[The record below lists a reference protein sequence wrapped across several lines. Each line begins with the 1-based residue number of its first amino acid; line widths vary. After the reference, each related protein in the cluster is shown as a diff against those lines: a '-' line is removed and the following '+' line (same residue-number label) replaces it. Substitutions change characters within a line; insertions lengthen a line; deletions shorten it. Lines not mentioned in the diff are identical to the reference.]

1 MLALPNRPL
10 FSLVAAVLLT
20 GSLGSIH
27 AFSIFIEP
35 FELSFN
41 VSRESVSLVYS
52 VALTALTVAVL
63 ASHWLFRA
71 ASAPKI
77 FALVGLTSAL
87 GLALPIWLGDMLWL
101 YIGYGLMFG
110 FANGLGYALAL
121 QLAARSFPTH
131 AATAMGGVTAVYAL
145 GTLAFA
151 RIFNA
156 LIIDRGHDTAL
167 AVAAIVMLTV
177 SLVGAVMTYCSGV
190 KLQSPNQKKPAS
202 PNSGWVQIS
211 VFLWLGYC
219 GSAFAGLMVIG
230 HAASIATTAGSTKD
244 QAGLA
249 VMLVSFGS
257 AVGGIIAG
265 LLADRLPLR
274 WIIALIA
281 LISATSLGVLAFA
294 WSPTTALILLILI
307 GLGYGATIV
316 LYPAI
321 TLFYFGPSQMAR
333 HYGQVFTAWGVAGL
347 VAPWTAG
354 RLYDLTG
361 DYTSSCLVATGV
373 ALVAAVSTII
383 MPRRIV
389 RQETVDERRII

>member
-1 MLALPNRPL
+1 M
-10 FSLVAAVLLT
+10 FSLVAAILLT

-35 FELSFN
+35 FELAFN
-41 VSRESVSLVYS
+41 ASRESVSLVYS
-52 VALTALTVAVL
+52 AALTSLTVAVL
-63 ASHWLFRA
+63 VSHWLFRL
-71 ASAPKI
+71 ASAATI

-87 GLALPIWLGDMLWL
+87 GLSLPMWLEDMLWL
-101 YIGYGLMFG
+101 YIGYGLIFG

-121 QLAARSFPTH
+121 QLAARSYPTH
-131 AATAMGGVTAVYAL
+131 AATAMGGVTAIYAL
-145 GTLAFA
+145 GALALA

-156 LIIDRGHDTAL
+156 LIVDRDHDAGL
-167 AVAAIVMLTV
+167 AVAAVVMLIV
-177 SLVGAVMTYCSGV
+177 SLVGTLVTYWSGTKIEAANQNKSV
-190 KLQSPNQKKPAS
+190 SPS
-202 PNSGWVQIS
+202 PGWVKIS
-211 VFLWLGYC
+211 VLLWLGYS

-230 HAASIATTAGSTKD
+230 HAASIATTAGSTID

-257 AVGGIIAG
+257 AVGGIVAG
-265 LLADRLPLR
+265 VLADRLSLR
-274 WIIALIA
+274 WIVALVA
-281 LISATSLGVLAFA
+281 LISATSLGVLGFA
-294 WSPTTALILLILI
+294 WSPTTALVLLVLV
-307 GLGYGATIV
+307 GFGYGATIV

-347 VAPWTAG
+347 IAPWTAG

-373 ALVAAVSTII
+373 ALIAAVTAII
-383 MPRRIV
+383 MPRRGL
-389 RQETVDERRII
+389 RQET

>member
-1 MLALPNRPL
+1 MLASPNRPL
-10 FSLVAAVLLT
+10 FSLVAAILLT

-35 FELSFN
+35 FELAFN
-41 VSRESVSLVYS
+41 ASRESVSLVYS
-52 VALTALTVAVL
+52 AALTSLTVAVL
-63 ASHWLFRA
+63 VSHWLFRL
-71 ASAPKI
+71 ASAATI

-87 GLALPIWLGDMLWL
+87 GLSLPMWLEDMLWL
-101 YIGYGLMFG
+101 YIGYGLIFG

-121 QLAARSFPTH
+121 QLAARSYPTH
-131 AATAMGGVTAVYAL
+131 AATAMGGVTAIYAL
-145 GTLAFA
+145 GALAFA

-156 LIIDRGHDTAL
+156 LIVDRDHDAGL
-167 AVAAIVMLTV
+167 AVAAVVMLIV
-177 SLVGAVMTYCSGV
+177 SLVGTLVTYWSGT
-190 KLQSPNQKKPAS
+190 KIEAPNQNKSVS
-202 PNSGWVQIS
+202 PSPGWVKIS
-211 VFLWLGYC
+211 VLLWLGYS

-230 HAASIATTAGSTKD
+230 HAASIATTAGSTID

-257 AVGGIIAG
+257 AVGGIVAG
-265 LLADRLPLR
+265 VLADRLSLR
-274 WIIALIA
+274 WIVALVA
-281 LISATSLGVLAFA
+281 LFSATSLGVLGFA
-294 WSPTTALILLILI
+294 WSPTTALVLLVLV
-307 GLGYGATIV
+307 GFGYGATIV

-347 VAPWTAG
+347 IAPWTAG

-373 ALVAAVSTII
+373 ALIAAVTAII
-383 MPRRIV
+383 MPRRGL
-389 RQETVDERRII
+389 RQET

>member
-1 MLALPNRPL
+1 MLASPHRPS
-10 FSLVAAVLLT
+10 FSLIAAVLLT

-35 FELSFN
+35 FELAFN
-41 VSRESVSLVYS
+41 ASRESVSLVYS
-52 VALTALTVAVL
+52 VALISLTVAVL
-63 ASHWLFRA
+63 VSHSLFRL
-71 ASAPKI
+71 ASAATI

-87 GLALPIWLGDMLWL
+87 GLSLPIWLEDMLWL
-101 YIGYGLMFG
+101 YIGYGLIFG

-121 QLAARSFPTH
+121 QLAAWSYPTH
-131 AATAMGGVTAVYAL
+131 AATAMGGVTAIYAL
-145 GTLAFA
+145 GALAFA

-156 LIIDRGHDTAL
+156 LIVDRDHDAGL
-167 AVAAIVMLTV
+167 AVAAIVMLIV
-177 SLVGAVMTYCSGV
+177 SLVGTLVTHWSGI
-190 KLQSPNQKKPAS
+190 KIEKPNQKKSVAPS
-202 PNSGWVQIS
+202 PGWMKIS
-211 VFLWLGYC
+211 VLLWLSYC

-257 AVGGIIAG
+257 AVGGIVAG
-265 LLADRLPLR
+265 VLADRLPLR
-274 WIIALIA
+274 WIVALVA

-294 WSPTTALILLILI
+294 WSPTTALVLLVLV
-307 GLGYGATIV
+307 GFGYGATIV

-321 TLFYFGPSQMAR
+321 TLFFFGPSLMAR
-333 HYGQVFTAWGVAGL
+333 HYGQVFTAWGIAGL
-347 VAPWTAG
+347 IAPWTAG

-373 ALVAAVSTII
+373 ALIASVSAII
-383 MPRRIV
+383 MPRREL
-389 RQETVDERRII
+389 RHETLKEPPTI

>member
-1 MLALPNRPL
+1 MLASPNRPL
-10 FSLVAAVLLT
+10 FSLVAAILLT

-35 FELSFN
+35 FELAFN
-41 VSRESVSLVYS
+41 ASRESVSLVYS
-52 VALTALTVAVL
+52 AALTSLTVAVL
-63 ASHWLFRA
+63 VSHWLFRL
-71 ASAPKI
+71 ASAATI

-87 GLALPIWLGDMLWL
+87 GLSLPMWLEDMLWL
-101 YIGYGLMFG
+101 YIGYGLIFG

-121 QLAARSFPTH
+121 QLAARSYPTH
-131 AATAMGGVTAVYAL
+131 AATAMGGVTAIYAL
-145 GTLAFA
+145 GALAFA

-156 LIIDRGHDTAL
+156 LIVDRDHDAGL
-167 AVAAIVMLTV
+167 AVAAVVMLIV
-177 SLVGAVMTYCSGV
+177 SLVGTLVTYWSGTKIEAANQNKSV
-190 KLQSPNQKKPAS
+190 SPS
-202 PNSGWVQIS
+202 PGWVKIS
-211 VFLWLGYC
+211 VLLWLGYS

-230 HAASIATTAGSTKD
+230 HAASIATTAGSTID

-257 AVGGIIAG
+257 AVGGIVAG
-265 LLADRLPLR
+265 VLADRLSLR
-274 WIIALIA
+274 WIVALVA
-281 LISATSLGVLAFA
+281 LISATSLGVLGFA
-294 WSPTTALILLILI
+294 WSPTTALVLLVLV
-307 GLGYGATIV
+307 GFGYGATIV

-347 VAPWTAG
+347 IAPWTAG

-373 ALVAAVSTII
+373 ALIAAVTAII
-383 MPRRIV
+383 MPRRGL
-389 RQETVDERRII
+389 RQET